1 MTSNSW
7 NENSSALRLVA
18 VVTDVGGPVALHD
31 ILSDLPANF
40 GAPIV
45 VVQSNHDIVLESAS
59 AGLRHTI
66 KLKIAQVRHAAKLHA
81 GAVYFIESG
90 KSFLSMADNDDIR
103 IGLHSSDQSDN
114 SAIKLLEDFARIL
127 GPAMTAVFLSG
138 RSSAE
143 AVKQLC
149 SILESNG
156 CPMLVL
162 ARGES
167 VVEELGDCV
176 LHASSSAAEL
186 SSVQIGEYLQ
196 QRAGQLLPERKSK
209 IRADKR

>member
-7 NENSSALRLVA
+7 NESSSALRLVA

-31 ILSDLPANF
+31 ILSELPGNF

-66 KLKIAQVRHAAKLHA
+66 KLKIAQVRHAVKLHA
-81 GAVYFIESG
+81 GAVYFIEAG
-90 KSFLSMADNDDIR
+90 KGFLPMADSNDIR
-103 IGLHSSDQSDN
+103 IDLHSGEQCDHC
-114 SAIKLLEDFARIL
+114 AIQLLEDFAPIL
-127 GPAMTAVFLSG
+127 GPAMSVVFLSG
-138 RSSAE
+138 RSNAE

-167 VVEELGDCV
+167 VVEELGNCV
-176 LHASSSAAEL
+176 LHATNSAAEL

-196 QRAGQLLPERKSK
+196 HRAAQRLPERKSK